1 MCLCDVVKEDQES
14 YGHDEDEKGNYLRL
28 HLLNKKFMKKSR

>member
-14 YGHDEDEKGNYLRL
+14 YGHDEDEKEITYDDIYLTRSL
-28 HLLNKKFMKKSR
+28 